1 MHHAHALAAL
11 ALIGLGTPALA
22 QEVVTELPD
31 VELIRVP
38 PTYSY
43 DFGVQIGV
51 SEVSY
56 WADEVPPWASLGFFF
71 TWGVHLRG
79 NDRIGPSV
87 SLLAEGPVPL
97 HGSYSL
103 EPTVRWDRIMGKLN
117 VGASVGG
124 AAMGH
129 AAMRQRSTD
138 TGFTLSPVVAA
149 RVGWSE
155 GWTRVG
161 RRLFIVAE
169 PKLRLISGEVDASL
183 LLQIGSGHGY

>member
-1 MHHAHALAAL
+1 MNQAHALAAL
-11 ALIGLGTPALA
+11 ALFGLGTPALA

-43 DFGVQIGV
+43 DVGVQLGV
-51 SEVSY
+51 SQVTY
-56 WADEVPPWASLGFFF
+56 WADEVPPWAALGFFF
-71 TWGVHLRG
+71 TWGVHFKG
-79 NDRIGPSV
+79 NDRIGPSLSV
-87 SLLAEGPVPL
+87 LAEGPVPL

-103 EPTVRWDRIMGKLN
+103 EPTVRWDRIMGKLT

-129 AAMRQRSTD
+129 AAMRSGSTE
-138 TGFTLSPVVAA
+138 TGFSLSPVAA
-149 RVGWSE
+149 GRIGWSE

-161 RRLFIVAE
+161 RRLFLVVE
-169 PKLRLISGEVDASL
+169 PKFRFIAGNLDTSVV
-183 LLQIGSGHGY
+183 LQIGSGHGY